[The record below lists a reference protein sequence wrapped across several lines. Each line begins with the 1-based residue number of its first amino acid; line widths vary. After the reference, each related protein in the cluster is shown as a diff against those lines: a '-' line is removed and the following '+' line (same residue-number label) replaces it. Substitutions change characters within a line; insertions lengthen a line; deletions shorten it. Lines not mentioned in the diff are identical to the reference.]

1 MTRNTNILHLVGAIR
16 GTNAASNFVVVL
28 RTFFVPEHGLFLA
41 FGFVYFLTHFL
52 FCVAA
57 PSWEGLGLM
66 AV

>member
-1 MTRNTNILHLVGAIR
+1 
-16 GTNAASNFVVVL
+16 VVVL